1 MGIVPGQIYPG
12 DVPAELSILFLIVKT
27 VLSVT
32 KVDTLV
38 VIERAVFRH
47 RTANVMLVAD
57 AYRGKYIWQSLYD
70 FIFVLSNT
78 PIKNQV
84 VKISE
89 NEISAGLNASLVI
102 FLGHNGLMDFQFEE
116 YPPLE
121 KEKVKDCIVLCSKS
135 RQYFSPIIK
144 KYNANTVL
152 LTEQL
157 MYPGAMVLEAAI
169 EGWIKGE
176 NKEMIRI
183 RAAESY
189 AKNQGISVKSAKGI
203 FSKL

>member
-1 MGIVPGQIYPG
+1 MIHGLNKWIRYFFNIYENRFSE
-12 DVPAELSILFLIVKT
+12 AITITSKCF
-27 VLSVT
+27 
-32 KVDTLV
+32 
-38 VIERAVFRH
+38 
-47 RTANVMLVAD
+47 
-57 AYRGKYIWQSLYD
+57 
-70 FIFVLSNT
+70 LSNFSW
-78 PIKNQV
+78 PQR
-84 VKISE
+84 
-89 NEISAGLNASLVI
+89 
-102 FLGHNGLMDFQFEE
+102 LMDFQFEE

-121 KEKVKDCIVLCSKS
+121 KEKVKDCIVLCCKS